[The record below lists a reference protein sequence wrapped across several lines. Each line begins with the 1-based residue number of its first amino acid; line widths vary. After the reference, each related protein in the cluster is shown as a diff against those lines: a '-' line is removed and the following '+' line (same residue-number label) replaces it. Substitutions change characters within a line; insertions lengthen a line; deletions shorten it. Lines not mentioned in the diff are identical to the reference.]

1 MPHTIS
7 YQEIIHNLITEE
19 RLKSYEVTFNT
30 QNDIELIGAYLW
42 NAHVCSALYPLLSA
56 TEVALRNAIDS
67 ALSSSELGYF
77 WWRKNKLHFK
87 SFDPNQPNMELPFE
101 ISAIRT
107 NFSKATSQV
116 KQDKKKRYNIHNPTA
131 KHQEVIAKTEFST
144 WEFIL
149 SKEFMGPGLIWP
161 THLGS
166 VFKGKWNTTKTK
178 ELLSNT
184 KDLVKTVREFRN
196 RVSHNEPVWK
206 KYGVTT
212 ENDAIEHLHEKIDK
226 ILQLLALVSPEKKL
240 LLEKNKIVDRAY
252 RACSLG
258 ELRRFQHNIATHN
271 VKSMSKLC
279 RLVQSAREAN
289 TVERVQVYKM
299 GKVSF
304 LNHPN

>member
-1 MPHTIS
+1 MPHTIF
-7 YQEIIHNLITEE
+7 YQEIIDDLITEE

-30 QNDIELIGAYLW
+30 QNDIELLGAYLW

-56 TEVALRNAIDS
+56 TEVTLRNAIDS
-67 ALSSSELGYF
+67 ALSSSDLGYF

-87 SFDPNQPNMELPFE
+87 SFNSDQPNEKPPFE
-101 ISAIRT
+101 VEAIRT
-107 NFSKATSQV
+107 NFSKAASQV
-116 KQDKKKRYNIHNPTA
+116 KQDKKKRYNIHNPTP
-131 KHQEVIAKTEFST
+131 KHQEIIAKTEFST

-166 VFKGKWNTTKTK
+166 VFKGEWNTTKTK
-178 ELLSNT
+178 ELLNNT

-196 RVSHNEPVWK
+196 RVSHHEPVWK
-206 KYGVTT
+206 KYGVAT
-212 ENDAIEHLHEKIDK
+212 ENDAIDHLHEKIDK
-226 ILQLLALVSPEKKL
+226 ILQLLALVSPEKKR

-271 VKSMSKLC
+271 VKSISKLC
-279 RLVQSAREAN
+279 RLVQRAQEAN
-289 TVERVQVYKM
+289 SVEKIQVYEM
-299 GKVSF
+299 GKISF
-304 LNHPN
+304 LIHPN